1 MTRVIKAATGCTM
14 RMADSVDLVELG
26 RSKSPSLPFW
36 LIAAAGRFS
45 ILRQALWGGGGSGSK
60 KAGSE
65 LTSVIAYL
73 NGTACG
79 ASTPAKD
86 TETDT
91 TEFAEWYL
99 LDDRGRQDRDQE
111 QAKGQEEQ
119 DR

>member
-1 MTRVIKAATGCTM
+1 MKVRYQSKNRHDEGDQGSH
-14 RMADSVDLVELG
+14 RMHDEDGRQCRPRRAGQVEITFVAILVDC
-26 RSKSPSLPFW
+26 R
-36 LIAAAGRFS
+36 
-45 ILRQALWGGGGSGSK
+45 
-60 KAGSE
+60 
-65 LTSVIAYL
+65 SVIAYL

-86 TETDT
+86 TKTNA
-91 TEFAEWYL
+91 TEFAKWYL